1 MPTSTRTPLIA
12 APSRVRW
19 LDRKEYGGRASSP
32 ILRGSSC
39 GATGTR
45 PGNGRRTSC
54 RRRCRTPKSPGR
66 WAGWRGDA
74 GRLSRTV
81 RVPEQAHGA
90 LIGRVQRDAATR
102 SDHAQFERRRGELTF
117 TVTTG
122 FPGRVTEPDLWLASR
137 IEALLAEL
145 T

>member
-1 MPTSTRTPLIA
+1 MPRVFSNLARF
-12 APSRVRW
+12 APRGHGYPPGK
-19 LDRKEYGGRASSP
+19 RKEDVVPETLSDTEIARALGG
-32 ILRGSSC
+32 L
-39 GATGTR
+39 
-45 PGNGRRTSC
+45 
-54 RRRCRTPKSPGR
+54 
-66 WAGWRGDA
+66 AGWRGDA
-74 GRLSRTV
+74 RHLSRTV

-90 LIGRVQRDAATR
+90 LIGRVQRDAAEL

-137 IEALLAEL
+137 IEAVLAEL